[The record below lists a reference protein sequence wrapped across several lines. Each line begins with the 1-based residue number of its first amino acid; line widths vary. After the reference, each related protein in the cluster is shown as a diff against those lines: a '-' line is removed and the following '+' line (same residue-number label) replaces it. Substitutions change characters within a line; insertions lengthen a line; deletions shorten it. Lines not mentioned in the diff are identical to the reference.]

1 MTYFHMGRPHTIIG
15 AIAFH
20 YWVRDGI
27 RWDHNA
33 IVTKQIHVL
42 IAVAINEIRKAVSL
56 SFEYMDVLDVINAGA
71 FYDDTLLSA
80 LYSSL
85 SLT

>member
-56 SFEYMDVLDVINAGA
+56 SSYFIKCFIFFTKSY
-71 FYDDTLLSA
+71 LS
-80 LYSSL
+80 SK
-85 SLT
+85 